1 MRLVMAVA
9 LLELAFR
16 RSVRAIVLSSGSQS
30 LRHSSRSFGTQPLR
44 HNSRSFGTKVGA
56 TIAADEDLSRYL
68 VDDPENN
75 VTPYIARLVGRN
87 LHQKN
92 NHPLY
97 IIRNRIES
105 YFASLDEAYEIFD
118 GEDPIVTTTQCFD
131 DLLIP
136 PDHPGRQK
144 SDTYYVTADTVLRT
158 HTSAHQSQHLRNGHE
173 RFLCTG
179 DVYRRDEI
187 DSSHFPAFHQMEGV
201 KLTPETGNIY
211 ATKEDW
217 LASTECAQVAADLKQ
232 TLEGLVDF
240 IFEDPDLQKRWRDD
254 YFPFTEPSFELDVL
268 YQGEW
273 MEVLGC
279 GVIHTGV
286 LERCNLTQRRGWA
299 FGLGL
304 ERLAMV
310 LFKIPDIRLFWTDDP
325 RFHKQFKSGEVVQ
338 FKPYSK
344 YPPVFKDIAFWIP
357 DEYQENDFYEL
368 ARSLAG
374 ELVEQIQ
381 EIDSFQHPKTQRTSK
396 CYRVTYRSMDRSLTD
411 VEINRIQDS
420 LRDQAALKLEIELR

>member
-1 MRLVMAVA
+1 MVWWCVA
-9 LLELAFR
+9 MLLAAWRVRGFGVIPR
-16 RSVRAIVLSSGSQS
+16 AARSGIAR
-30 LRHSSRSFGTQPLR
+30 
-44 HNSRSFGTKVGA
+44 GA
-56 TIAADEDLSRYL
+56 TMAPSAEVSRYL

-75 VTPYIARLVGRN
+75 VTPYIAALVGRN
-87 LHQKN
+87 LHQKE

-97 IIRNRIES
+97 IIRKRIEA
-105 YFASLDEAYEIFD
+105 YFEGLEEEYAIFD
-118 GEDPIVTTTQCFD
+118 GEDPVVTTTACFD

-144 SDTYYVTADTVLRT
+144 SDTYYVTKETVLRT
-158 HTSAHQSQHLRNGHE
+158 HTSAHQSQHLRAGYE

-187 DSSHFPAFHQMEGV
+187 DASHFPAFHQMEGV
-201 KLTPETGNIY
+201 KLMPESLEMSR
-211 ATKEDW
+211 EDW
-217 LASTECAQVAADLKQ
+217 LASPQCAAVASDLKK
-232 TLEGLVDF
+232 TLEGLVDAVF
-240 IFEDPDLQKRWRDD
+240 QNPDLEKRWRDD
-254 YFPFTEPSFELDVL
+254 YFPFTEPSFELDVF

-286 LERCNLTQRRGWA
+286 LDRCALASRRGWA

-310 LFKIPDIRLFWTDDP
+310 LFEIPDIRLFWTEDP
-325 RFHKQFKSGEVVQ
+325 RFHSQFTSGDVVQ

-344 YPPVFKDIAFWIP
+344 YPPVFKDVAFWIP
-357 DEYQENDFYEL
+357 DSYQENDFFEL
-368 ARSLAG
+368 ARGVAG
-374 ELVEQIQ
+374 DLVEQIA
-381 EIDSFQHPKTQRTSK
+381 EIDSFQHPKTLKTSK

-411 VEINRIQDS
+411 LEINAIQND
-420 LRDQAALKLEIELR
+420 LRDQVADTLHVELR